1 MSKRKTVLFLLSVLL
16 AGWAVYSCS
25 MDELEAPAFEDS
37 GRYGGFGAREARAY
51 FEAHAT
57 DLSVPRFD
65 PKPGSKSSW
74 RDNIEL
80 IPEWGE
86 AIETGHSAVSLI
98 EVPLKSY
105 TDNIGK
111 EIRVENGEY
120 GKDHQQELT
129 RRLIIARHDTCQTDM
144 FIIED
149 FRYLGG
155 GDFTGY
161 VFCST
166 LEGKFF
172 KAFSYTDGKSNGRL
186 NVATKSQLEYLRKVA
201 PESIENCV
209 IFRFH
214 EFPRLSQKT
223 YTKSSDW
230 PSDWCSHGCP
240 PGGCETCSPHG
251 GSGGSGS
258 GSGSGWQP
266 GDGDGDDTTI
276 DYELGEVIVPGTRL
290 CPGGCKQPINM
301 CTCLCDC
308 GSGKYKR
315 VCTCAEYP
323 APDPEKDKDPTPVP
337 DPEVGGENQGG
348 GEGNGS
354 VNPAVSTRF
363 SNASS
368 LGLQD
373 REKLNEALEQLLGD
387 CVYGKIDAA
396 LNSNLWEKTT
406 LEIEIGGTSG
416 QASISS
422 NNVFRFGSSDDITT
436 DALTHEWLH
445 LYQRYCGGI
454 DVFNSSYGGMA
465 EFERSLFEDII
476 IYLKNEGSIERAK
489 GDLITFNSWI
499 QNLTGPE
506 ARAMRTD
513 YINWLGEL
521 CKNNQPPTE
530 IDQGMFM
537 EWCKRYGKNVRVY
550 SNMGYDF
557 ENENYG
563 TKSLMDLLEIIR
575 DCF

>member
-1 MSKRKTVLFLLSVLL
+1 MNFPV
-16 AGWAVYSCS
+16 C
-25 MDELEAPAFEDS
+25 
-37 GRYGGFGAREARAY
+37 
-51 FEAHAT
+51 
-57 DLSVPRFD
+57 
-65 PKPGSKSSW
+65 PK
-74 RDNIEL
+74 
-80 IPEWGE
+80 
-86 AIETGHSAVSLI
+86 
-98 EVPLKSY
+98 
-105 TDNIGK
+105 
-111 EIRVENGEY
+111 
-120 GKDHQQELT
+120 
-129 RRLIIARHDTCQTDM
+129 RLIRNH
-144 FIIED
+144 
-149 FRYLGG
+149 L
-155 GDFTGY
+155 TGL
-161 VFCST
+161 VI
-166 LEGKFF
+166 G
-172 KAFSYTDGKSNGRL
+172 
-186 NVATKSQLEYLRKVA
+186 VAMVVLPGAVKLVVPMEEVA
-201 PESIENCV
+201 AVVVVVVGNPVMEMV
-209 IFRFH
+209 M
-214 EFPRLSQKT
+214 
-223 YTKSSDW
+223 
-230 PSDWCSHGCP
+230 
-240 PGGCETCSPHG
+240 
-251 GSGGSGS
+251 
-258 GSGSGWQP
+258 
-266 GDGDGDDTTI
+266 DGDDTTI

-354 VNPAVSTRF
+354 VTPAVSTRF